1 MPIIMVMK
9 KYIMLMLFSCSCLF
23 SQELR
28 SYNFMLE
35 LDDHSSFDYPYN
47 VVPEPATYIQ
57 AGVFAGMGTAIWLL
71 KKNKKRS

>member
-1 MPIIMVMK
+1 
-9 KYIMLMLFSCSCLF
+9 MLLLFSCSCLF

-28 SYNFMLE
+28 RYDPRWDI
-35 LDDHSSFDYPYN
+35 DDHSSFDYPYN
-47 VVPEPATYIQ
+47 VVPEPSTYIQ

>member
-1 MPIIMVMK
+1 MPTIMVMK
-9 KYIMLMLFSCSCLF
+9 KYIMLMLFSCCLY

-28 SYNFMLE
+28 RYDPRWDI
-35 LDDHSSFDYPYN
+35 DDHSSCDYPYN
-47 VVPEPATYIQ
+47 VVPEPSTYIQ

>member
-1 MPIIMVMK
+1 
-9 KYIMLMLFSCSCLF
+9 
-23 SQELR
+23 
-28 SYNFMLE
+28 MLE

-47 VVPEPATYIQ
+47 VVPEPSTYIQ